1 MLLLLHTREVI
12 GSIPVTPISSDVAS
26 RPWNDALGGSS
37 MRWLPGPLH
46 GTTFGLSS
54 SSARRRGSI
63 RRRTNF
69 PTSTLPFLIERI
81 VQLARRRAQ
90 DQDTWHGYRFFE
102 RWADIGRALRARGEL
117 FGELKDDV
125 TQRFGLVEPV
135 DRGEIFRR
143 PDARLAHDLA

>member
-1 MLLLLHTREVI
+1 
-12 GSIPVTPISSDVAS
+12 
-26 RPWNDALGGSS
+26 

-102 RWADIGRALRARGEL
+102 RWAGEAAPEALRPTFAQYEASCVGRALCAKGEL
-117 FGELKDDV
+117 FGQLEHDV
-125 TQRFGLVEPV
+125 AQRFGLAERV
-135 DRGEIFRR
+135 DRPEILRR
-143 PDARLAHDLA
+143 LDALMTDDLA